1 MPAAQPFMLFAPA
14 SGPGVGGGH
23 VMRGLTLAEAL
34 AGRGARCAFAVG
46 PEGAAI
52 LARFA
57 ARPVETVLTSEEP
70 LPAALARL
78 QPQVLV
84 LDDYATTPAEE
95 AALKGGARLVV
106 IDDLADR
113 AHPADLLV
121 DPGHGRLV
129 ADYDGLLPPSCLR
142 LVGPTYALVRPAFA
156 ALREAALA
164 RPVADQPRRLF
175 VSFGLS
181 DVAGIAARAVAMAR
195 TVLPDA
201 EIDVALAASAE
212 SLPALTRTAAAET
225 RLRLHV
231 DATDVADLMAEA
243 DLALGAGGASTW
255 ERACLGLPT
264 LAVVVAENQRG
275 MIGRM
280 AAEGLLLSVDLEAQD
295 FEGGVTAALGR
306 LGDAALRRD
315 LRDRSAALCDGLGAE
330 RIAEE
335 MMGLL

>member
-1 MPAAQPFMLFAPA
+1 MITAPPLVVFAPA

-34 AGRGARCAFAVG
+34 ARRGARCVFAVKPDG
-46 PEGAAI
+46 GAI

-57 ARPVETVLTSEEP
+57 ARPVETALTSDEP
-70 LPAALARL
+70 LPAVLARL

-84 LDDYATTPAEE
+84 LDDYGTTPAEE

-106 IDDLADR
+106 MDDLADR

-121 DPGHGRLV
+121 DPGHGRLA
-129 ADYDGLLPPSCLR
+129 ADYEDLLPPACVR
-142 LVGPTYALVRPAFA
+142 LIGPAYALVRPAFA
-156 ALREAALA
+156 ALRQSALT
-164 RPVADQPRRLF
+164 RPVVDQPRRLF

-181 DVAGIAARAVAMAR
+181 DVEGIAGRAAALVRAVM
-195 TVLPDA
+195 PDA
-201 EIDVALAASAE
+201 QIDVALAASAE
-212 SLPALTRTAAAET
+212 SLPALTQMAAEDG

-231 DATDVADLMAEA
+231 DATDVAALMAEA

-264 LAVVVAENQRG
+264 LAVVVADNQRA

-280 AAEGLLLSVDLEAQD
+280 AAEGLLLSVDLDAPD
-295 FEGGVTAALGR
+295 FEADFRAALGR
-306 LGDAALRRD
+306 LGDMGLRRD

-330 RIAEE
+330 RIAEAV
-335 MMGLL
+335 MGLL